1 MTGARG
7 RSTERTPVHIGAVL
21 VALYAVTAALTATW
35 APGGMRPLF
44 DGFGSHP
51 GQYNWV
57 SPPRE
62 FAEGNQP
69 PESATAGVVMGA
81 EGSEAA
87 SVAPN
92 DGQALAAL
100 PPKALAPHPPD
111 TAASLSM
118 SPVDPAKV
126 APLPPGL
133 RAEGNA
139 YRIRA
144 RYEPSDTDATLA
156 VNGTVGLTSVAPA
169 PILLYSPDGKTWERK
184 VGAPLS
190 QGVGL
195 TGTLEQPGWY
205 LAASEGEPRPL
216 AGGSGGGGAP
226 VVLYVVLAVV
236 PLVLAWFLLGRRAR
250 PAGGAGRGTGGRR
263 PAGTGPA
270 AGARGQAGKRPPG
283 KGGGAKGGKGK
294 QGGNRAPR
302 GRR

>member
-1 MTGARG
+1 MTAARTARWG
-7 RSTERTPVHIGAVL
+7 GLL
-21 VALYAVTAALTATW
+21 VALYAGTAALTATW

-51 GQYNWV
+51 GQYHWV
-57 SPPRE
+57 SPPRQ

-69 PESATAGVVMGA
+69 PESATAGVVMGP

-87 SVAPN
+87 SVAPD

-118 SPVDPAKV
+118 TPADPAAV
-126 APLPPGL
+126 GPLPAGL

-139 YRIRA
+139 YRVRV
-144 RYEPSDTDATLA
+144 RYEPSNDEATLA
-156 VNGTVGLTSVAPA
+156 VNGTVGLTSVEPA
-169 PILLYSPDGKTWERK
+169 SILLFSSDGATWERK
-184 VGAPLS
+184 VGSPLT

-195 TGTLEQPGWY
+195 TGTLDQPGWY

-216 AGGSGGGGAP
+216 ASGGGGGGGAP
-226 VVLYVVLAVV
+226 VLLYAVLAVV
-236 PLVLAWFLLGRRAR
+236 PLGLAWLLLGRRAR
-250 PAGGAGRGTGGRR
+250 PAGEPGRGKGGRR
-263 PAGTGPA
+263 PAGKGA
-270 AGARGQAGKRPPG
+270 AGTRGQGG
-283 KGGGAKGGKGK
+283 KGGATRP
-294 QGGNRAPR
+294 GGNRAPR